1 MPGCEETS
9 RKSSLE
15 PQRKVTGSGMEREGP
30 PPMNDQ
36 KRSILVARGW
46 VRKKKKAYRK
56 MIRFSVCAS
65 DFSSQRKTTESEL
78 RDFSLSILL
87 MPFDGREKIPMC
99 LRIKGRAFNWPALS
113 LSVYTPQ
120 VAKSSSNIFAWLS
133 SKKVNTRIVG
143 VSFFLLD
150 HN

>member
-1 MPGCEETS
+1 M
-9 RKSSLE
+9 
-15 PQRKVTGSGMEREGP
+15 
-30 PPMNDQ
+30 DQ
-36 KRSILVARGW
+36 GE
-46 VRKKKKAYRK
+46 KKEKAYRK

-65 DFSSQRKTTESEL
+65 DFSSQRKNMERDL
-78 RDFSLSILL
+78 GDFSLLILS
-87 MPFDGREKIPMC
+87 MPFDGREKIQMC
-99 LRIKGRAFNWPALS
+99 LGIKGGALKVGPALS

>member
-1 MPGCEETS
+1 
-9 RKSSLE
+9 
-15 PQRKVTGSGMEREGP
+15 MEREGP
-30 PPMNDQ
+30 LPMNDQ
-36 KRSILVARGW
+36 KRSISVAGGW
-46 VRKKKKAYRK
+46 VRKKKKKAYRK
-56 MIRFSVCAS
+56 TIRFSVCAS